1 MEELQTVE
9 TAAPQADPVPA
20 GTGRKKRRWPRRL
33 AAVLVLAGLALAAV
47 KLLGGGQAAP
57 AENHYRPVQVIRRD
71 MAVSVTGTA
80 TLEPADAYDVTALV
94 SGEILEAPFEEFSD
108 VAKGDLL
115 YAIDDSAVRES
126 VSGAAIGVAQAE
138 LSYRQAV
145 EAKTPKAPIGGV
157 ITETY
162 VKDGQSV
169 NAGQAIAKIMASTDV
184 TADFLFTYV
193 APTDFFVG
201 QSATVFIDGLA
212 GSVPGTV
219 AAVSDASTVTS
230 NGRQAC
236 TVRVKIT
243 NPGSLTDSGSY
254 TAQAVI
260 GSYTSYGQT
269 KLAMTGSAVVTAA
282 ATGTVSGFTKLS
294 GSTVAAGE
302 ALCTLVSDSIDDAI
316 RTAQLSLQRAQLTRS
331 AAEDSVD
338 GYRITA
344 PISGTVIQKN
354 CKAGDKVDGVSSG
367 TLAVVYDL
375 SCLKADMAVNELD
388 IGKVRVGQEVE
399 LTADALPGRTFT
411 GTVEKVSI
419 AGSTTNGFTTYPV
432 TIRVDDYGDMR
443 PGMNVSAK
451 IIGDGVRDALC
462 VPGAAVRRGDTVL
475 LPGPDTAAAGE
486 DGTITAP
493 EAALEE
499 RAVTIG
505 AADAAYVQILSGL
518 GEGDTVLLPASPET
532 EQTGGE
538 SGGASD

>member
-1 MEELQTVE
+1 LQTVE
-9 TAAPQADPVPA
+9 PTAPQAGPLPA
-20 GTGRKKRRWPRRL
+20 GAGKKKRRWPRRV

-47 KLLGGGQAAP
+47 KLLDGGQTAP
-57 AENHYRPVQVIRRD
+57 AGESYRPVQVIRRD

-80 TLEPADAYDVTALV
+80 TLTPADAYDVTALV
-94 SGEILEAPFEEFSD
+94 SGEILEAPFEEFSH
-108 VAKGDLL
+108 VEKGELL
-115 YAIDDSAVRES
+115 YAIDDSAVRDS

-145 EAKTPKAPIGGV
+145 EAKTPRAPMGGV
-157 ITETY
+157 ISETY

-212 GSVPGTV
+212 GSVQGTV

-236 TVRVKIT
+236 TVRVKIA
-243 NPGSLTDSGSY
+243 NPGSLTDS
-254 TAQAVI
+254 

-269 KLAMTGSAVVTAA
+269 KLAMTGSATVTAA
-282 ATGTVSGFTKLS
+282 ASGTVSGFTKLS
-294 GSTVAAGE
+294 GSTVTAGE
-302 ALCTLVSDSIDDAI
+302 ALCTIASDSIDDAI
-316 RTAQLSLQRAQLTRS
+316 RTAQLSLQRAKLSQS

-354 CKAGDKVDGVSSG
+354 FKAGDKVDGVSSG

-411 GTVEKVSI
+411 GVVEKVSI

-432 TIRVDDYGDMR
+432 TIRVEDYGDMR

-462 VPGAAVRRGDTVL
+462 VPSAAVRRGDTVL
-475 LPGPDTAAAGE
+475 VPGPDTPAAGE

-493 EAALEE
+493 ESALEE

-505 AADAAYVQILSGL
+505 AADVSYVQILSGL
-518 GEGDTVLLPASPET
+518 GEGDTVLLPASAET
-532 EQTGGE
+532 EQTGGA
-538 SGGASD
+538 SSGASD

>member
-1 MEELQTVE
+1 ME
-9 TAAPQADPVPA
+9 TAAPQAAPLPV
-20 GTGRKKRRWPRRL
+20 GTGKKKRRWPRRL
-33 AAVLVLAGLALAAV
+33 AVVLVLAGLALAGV
-47 KLLGGGQAAP
+47 KLLGGDRTAP

-108 VAKGDLL
+108 VAKGELL
-115 YAIDDSAVRES
+115 YAIDDSAVRDS

-145 EAKTPKAPIGGV
+145 EARTPKAPMGGV
-157 ITETY
+157 ISETY
-162 VKDGQSV
+162 VKDGQTV
-169 NAGQAIAKIMASTDV
+169 TAGQAIAKIMAGTDV
-184 TADFLFTYV
+184 TADFLFPYV
-193 APTDFFVG
+193 SPSDFFVG

-212 GSVPGTV
+212 GSVQGTV
-219 AAVSDASTVTS
+219 SAVSDATTVTS
-230 NGRQAC
+230 NGKQSC
-236 TVRVKIT
+236 TVRVKIV

-269 KLAMTGSAVVTAA
+269 KLSMAGSATVIAA
-282 ATGTVSGFTKLS
+282 ASGTVSGFAKLS
-294 GSTVAAGE
+294 GSTVTAGE
-302 ALCTLVSDSIDDAI
+302 TLCTISSDAIDDAI
-316 RTAQLSLQRAQLTRS
+316 RTAQLSLQRARLSQS

-354 CKAGDKVDGVSSG
+354 FKAGDKVDGVSSG

-388 IGKVRVGQEVE
+388 IGKVRVGQTVE
-399 LTADALPGRTFT
+399 LTADALPGQIFT

-432 TIRVDDYGDMR
+432 TIRVEDYGDMR

-462 VPGAAVRRGDTVL
+462 VPSDAVRRGDTVL
-475 LPGPDTAAAGE
+475 IPGPDTPAARENGI
-486 DGTITAP
+486 ITAP
-493 EAALEE
+493 EASLAEQT
-499 RAVTIG
+499 VTLG
-505 AADAAYVQILSGL
+505 AADVEYVQILSGL
-518 GEGDTVLLPASPET
+518 AEGDTVLLPVSPET

>member
-9 TAAPQADPVPA
+9 PTAPQAGPLPA
-20 GTGRKKRRWPRRL
+20 GAGKKKRRWPRRV

-47 KLLGGGQAAP
+47 KLLDGGQTAP
-57 AENHYRPVQVIRRD
+57 AGESYRPVQVIRRD

-80 TLEPADAYDVTALV
+80 TLTPADAYDVTALV
-94 SGEILEAPFEEFSD
+94 SGEILEAPFEEFSH
-108 VAKGDLL
+108 VEKGELL
-115 YAIDDSAVRES
+115 YAIDDSAVRDS

-145 EAKTPKAPIGGV
+145 EAKTPRAPMGGV
-157 ITETY
+157 ISETY

-212 GSVPGTV
+212 GSVQGTV

-236 TVRVKIT
+236 TVRVKIA

-269 KLAMTGSAVVTAA
+269 KLAMTGSTTVTAA
-282 ATGTVSGFTKLS
+282 ASGTVSGFTKLS
-294 GSTVAAGE
+294 GSTVTAGE
-302 ALCTLVSDSIDDAI
+302 ALCTIASDSIDDAI
-316 RTAQLSLQRAQLTRS
+316 RTAQLSLQRAKLSQS

-354 CKAGDKVDGVSSG
+354 FKAGDKVDGVSSG

-411 GTVEKVSI
+411 GVVEKVSI

-432 TIRVDDYGDMR
+432 TIRVEDYGDMR

-462 VPGAAVRRGDTVL
+462 VPSAAVRRGDTVL
-475 LPGPDTAAAGE
+475 VPGPDTPAAGE

-493 EAALEE
+493 ESALEE

-505 AADAAYVQILSGL
+505 AADVAYVQILSGL
-518 GEGDTVLLPASPET
+518 GEGDTVLLPASAET
-532 EQTGGE
+532 EQTGGA
-538 SGGASD
+538 SSGASD

>member
-1 MEELQTVE
+1 M
-9 TAAPQADPVPA
+9 
-20 GTGRKKRRWPRRL
+20 
-33 AAVLVLAGLALAAV
+33 
-47 KLLGGGQAAP
+47 GG
-57 AENHYRPVQVIRRD
+57 II
-71 MAVSVTGTA
+71 S
-80 TLEPADAYDVTALV
+80 
-94 SGEILEAPFEEFSD
+94 
-108 VAKGDLL
+108 
-115 YAIDDSAVRES
+115 
-126 VSGAAIGVAQAE
+126 
-138 LSYRQAV
+138 
-145 EAKTPKAPIGGV
+145 
-157 ITETY
+157 ETY
-162 VKDGQSV
+162 VKDGQTVS
-169 NAGQAIAKIMASTDV
+169 AGQTIAKIVANTDV

-193 APTDFFVG
+193 SPSDFFTG

-212 GSVPGTV
+212 GSVQGTV
-219 AAVSDASTVTS
+219 AAVSDATTVTS

-236 TVRVKIT
+236 TVRVKIA

-269 KLAMTGSAVVTAA
+269 KLSMAGSATVTAA
-282 ATGTVSGFTKLS
+282 ASGTVSGFTKIT
-294 GSTVAAGE
+294 GSTVTAGE
-302 ALCTLVSDSIDDAI
+302 ALCTISSDAIDDAI
-316 RTAQLSLQRAQLTRS
+316 RTARLSLQRARLSRS
-331 AAEDSVD
+331 TTEDSAD

-399 LTADALPGRTFT
+399 LTADALPGQTFT

-432 TIRVDDYGDMR
+432 TIRVEDYGDMR

-462 VPGAAVRRGDTVL
+462 VPSGAVRRGDTVL
-475 LPGPDTAAAGE
+475 VPGPDTPAAGE
-486 DGTITAP
+486 DGTVTAP
-493 EAALEE
+493 ESALEE
-499 RAVTIG
+499 RVVTIG
-505 AADAAYVQILSGL
+505 AADAAYVQILGGL
-518 GEGDTVLLPASPET
+518 GGGDTVLLPVSPET
-532 EQTGGE
+532 EQTGGA

>member
-1 MEELQTVE
+1 MEELINA
-9 TAAPQADPVPA
+9 AAPQAGPLPVGA
-20 GTGRKKRRWPRRL
+20 GKKRRWPRRL
-33 AAVLVLAGLALAAV
+33 AVVLVLAAAALAAV
-47 KLLGGGQAAP
+47 KLLGGRQAAP
-57 AENHYRPVQVIRRD
+57 AGNNYRPVQVIRRD

-108 VAKGDLL
+108 VTRGELL
-115 YAIDDSAVRES
+115 YAIDDSAVRDS
-126 VSGAAIGVAQAE
+126 VSGAVIGVEQAE
-138 LSYRQAV
+138 LSCRQAE
-145 EAKTPKAPIGGV
+145 EAGKPRAPMGG
-157 ITETY
+157 IISETY
-162 VKDGQSV
+162 VKDGQTV
-169 NAGQAIAKIMASTDV
+169 TAGQAIAKIVANTDV

-193 APTDFFVG
+193 SPSDFFTG

-212 GSVPGTV
+212 GSVQGTV
-219 AAVSDASTVTS
+219 AAVSDATTVTS

-236 TVRVKIT
+236 TVRVKIA

-269 KLAMTGSAVVTAA
+269 KLSMAGSATVTAA
-282 ATGTVSGFTKLS
+282 ASGIVSGFAKLS

-302 ALCTLVSDSIDDAI
+302 VLCTISSDAIDDAI
-316 RTAQLSLQRAQLTRS
+316 RTARLSLQRARLSRS
-331 AAEDSVD
+331 AAEDSAD

-354 CKAGDKVDGVSSG
+354 FKAGDKVDGVSSG

-375 SCLKADMAVNELD
+375 SCLKADVAVNELD

-399 LTADALPGRTFT
+399 LTADALPGQTFT
-411 GTVEKVSI
+411 GVVEKVSI

-432 TIRVDDYGDMR
+432 TIRVEDYGDMR
-443 PGMNVSAK
+443 PGMNVSVK

-462 VPGAAVRRGDTVL
+462 VPSGAVRRGDTVL
-475 LPGPDTAAAGE
+475 VPGPDTPAAGE

-493 EAALEE
+493 ESSLTE
-499 RAVTIG
+499 RSVTIG

-518 GEGDTVLLPASPET
+518 GEGDTVLLPVSPET

>member
-9 TAAPQADPVPA
+9 PTAPQAGPLPA
-20 GTGRKKRRWPRRL
+20 GAGKKKRRWPRRV

-47 KLLGGGQAAP
+47 KLLDGGQTAP
-57 AENHYRPVQVIRRD
+57 AGESYRPVQVIRRD

-80 TLEPADAYDVTALV
+80 TLTPADAYDVTALV
-94 SGEILEAPFEEFSD
+94 SGEILEAPFEEFSH
-108 VAKGDLL
+108 VEKGELL
-115 YAIDDSAVRES
+115 YAIDDSAVRDS

-145 EAKTPKAPIGGV
+145 EAKTPRAPMGGV
-157 ITETY
+157 ISETY

-212 GSVPGTV
+212 GSVQGTV

-236 TVRVKIT
+236 TVRVKIA

-269 KLAMTGSAVVTAA
+269 KLAMTGSATVTAA
-282 ATGTVSGFTKLS
+282 ASGTVSGFTKLS
-294 GSTVAAGE
+294 GSTVTAGE
-302 ALCTLVSDSIDDAI
+302 ALCTIASDSIDDAI
-316 RTAQLSLQRAQLTRS
+316 RTAQLSLQRAKLSQS

-354 CKAGDKVDGVSSG
+354 FKAGDKVDGVSSG

-411 GTVEKVSI
+411 GVVEKVSI

-432 TIRVDDYGDMR
+432 TIRVEDYGDMR

-462 VPGAAVRRGDTVL
+462 VPSAAVRRGDTVL
-475 LPGPDTAAAGE
+475 VPGPDTPAAGE

-493 EAALEE
+493 ESALEE

-505 AADAAYVQILSGL
+505 AADVSYVQILSGL
-518 GEGDTVLLPASPET
+518 GEGDTVLLPASAET
-532 EQTGGE
+532 EQTGGA
-538 SGGASD
+538 SSGASD

>member
-1 MEELQTVE
+1 MNA
-9 TAAPQADPVPA
+9 AAPQAGPLPVGA
-20 GTGRKKRRWPRRL
+20 GKKKRRWPRRV

-47 KLLGGGQAAP
+47 KLLDGGQTAP
-57 AENHYRPVQVIRRD
+57 AGESYRPVQVIRRD

-80 TLEPADAYDVTALV
+80 TLTPADAYDVTALV
-94 SGEILEAPFEEFSD
+94 SGEILEAPFEEFSH
-108 VAKGDLL
+108 VEKGELL
-115 YAIDDSAVRES
+115 YAIDDSAVWDS

-145 EAKTPKAPIGGV
+145 EAKTPRAPMGGV
-157 ITETY
+157 ISETY

-212 GSVPGTV
+212 GSVQGTV

-236 TVRVKIT
+236 TVRVKIA

-269 KLAMTGSAVVTAA
+269 KLAMTGSATVTAA
-282 ATGTVSGFTKLS
+282 ASGTVSGFTKLS
-294 GSTVAAGE
+294 GSTVTAGE
-302 ALCTLVSDSIDDAI
+302 ALCTIAPDSIDDAI
-316 RTAQLSLQRAQLTRS
+316 HTAQLSLQRAKLSQS

-399 LTADALPGRTFT
+399 LTADALPGQTFT
-411 GTVEKVSI
+411 GVVEKVSI

-432 TIRVDDYGDMR
+432 TIRVEDYGDMR

-462 VPGAAVRRGDTVL
+462 VPSAAVRRGDTVL
-475 LPGPDTAAAGE
+475 VPGPDTPAAGE

-493 EAALEE
+493 ESALEE

-505 AADAAYVQILSGL
+505 AADVAYVQILSGL
-518 GEGDTVLLPASPET
+518 GEGDTVLLPASAET
-532 EQTGGE
+532 EQTGGA
-538 SGGASD
+538 SSGASD